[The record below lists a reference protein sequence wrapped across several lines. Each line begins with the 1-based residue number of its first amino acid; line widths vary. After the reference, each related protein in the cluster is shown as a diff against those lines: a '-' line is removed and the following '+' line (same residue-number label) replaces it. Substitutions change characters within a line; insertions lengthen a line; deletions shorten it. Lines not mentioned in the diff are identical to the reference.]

1 MNQKMHAFVSTV
13 IEMGKVE
20 RNYKAIE
27 IIHEYIDD
35 LRTLRNA
42 FGKFS
47 RRERRWKVST
57 ENQPDS
63 VAKVLNARDIDS
75 YSNTYVLLKPH
86 LKIAA
91 TSCEY
96 ERSGIIL
103 K

>member
-1 MNQKMHAFVSTV
+1 MNQKMHAFVLTV

-47 RRERRWKVST
+47 RRERR
-57 ENQPDS
+57 
-63 VAKVLNARDIDS
+63 
-75 YSNTYVLLKPH
+75 
-86 LKIAA
+86 
-91 TSCEY
+91 
-96 ERSGIIL
+96 
-103 K
+103 